1 MKSLLLCTKQLYL
14 PDPCRIYFHYL
25 EWLLN
30 VKVFYHII
38 SHVLKY
44 VQVHLPHI
52 SYIRYLL
59 AFYVNKY
66 THILRSVE
74 PISTHAT
81 EHTQHETEWTSYFL
95 TKEGI
100 TTIIVNNHQPHRIPQ
115 SYATATPPPLLTTN
129 SPPHTRAELLTH
141 VTRPLYFQRTHDIY
155 HANPPQCMKHYGER
169 NRKICAIH
177 ITIFIL

>member
-14 PDPCRIYFHYL
+14 PDPYRIYFHYL

-44 VQVHLPHI
+44 VQVHLPYI
-52 SYIRYLL
+52 SYIRDLL

-66 THILRSVE
+66 THILRSVQ
-74 PISTHAT
+74 PIQTHVT

-95 TKEGI
+95 TKEGT
-100 TTIIVNNHQPHRIPQ
+100 TTIIAPDPTIIRNRDNTTLPHHYL
-115 SYATATPPPLLTTN
+115 SATHESRALYTCTTSPLLPTN
-129 SPPHTRAELLTH
+129 SWHLPRQPTTVHETLW
-141 VTRPLYFQRTHDIY
+141 
-155 HANPPQCMKHYGER
+155 
-169 NRKICAIH
+169 RKK
-177 ITIFIL
+177 